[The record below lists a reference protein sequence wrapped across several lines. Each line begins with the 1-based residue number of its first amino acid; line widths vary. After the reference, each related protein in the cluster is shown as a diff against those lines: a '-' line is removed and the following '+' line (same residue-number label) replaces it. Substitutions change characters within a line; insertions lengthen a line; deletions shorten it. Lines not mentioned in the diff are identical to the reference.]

1 MGRIKEVY
9 IQIMDANEGIPEG
22 LTIGEM
28 SEMKQMEIYNWELYE
43 KEKRKSILLNLED
56 PEEIKKIKLTERNFK
71 NCLTEDFE
79 KREQEQKRIAKLYNN

>member
-1 MGRIKEVY
+1 M
-9 IQIMDANEGIPEG
+9 QIMDANEGIPEG
-22 LTIGEM
+22 LTIGKM

>member
-9 IQIMDANEGIPEG
+9 MQIMDANEGIPEG
-22 LTIGEM
+22 LTIGKM

>member
-1 MGRIKEVY
+1 MGKMKEVY
-9 IQIMDANEGIPEG
+9 IQVMEANEGIPEG

-43 KEKRKSILLNLED
+43 KEKRKSISLDLED
-56 PEEIKKIKLTERNFK
+56 SEEIRKIKLTERNFK
-71 NCLTEDFE
+71 NCLTEDFK

>member
-9 IQIMDANEGIPEG
+9 MQIMDANEGIPEG

>member
-1 MGRIKEVY
+1 M
-9 IQIMDANEGIPEG
+9 QIMDANEGIPEG

>member
-9 IQIMDANEGIPEG
+9 MQIMDANEGIPEG

-71 NCLTEDFE
+71 SCLTEDFE